1 MIRKRING
9 YLWFVNI
16 YLTLDGY
23 ICTIKNIKM
32 SINSIFQFLVPKD
45 KKFFPLFEQA
55 SNNLILLAETLHEA
69 VNAPNAEREVY
80 FSKIEELEVVI
91 EEITHKTHLEL
102 SRNFIT
108 PFDREDIHSLIKAID
123 NVADF
128 MHGAASKMRL
138 YQVEKI
144 TKSIRKLTEIN
155 LEACQL
161 IGAGIKE
168 LKVMDNKAIKETCK
182 KINKL
187 ESKADIVFDK
197 AVADIFENETDAK
210 NIIKYKEVLS
220 ALESA
225 SDKCKSVSN
234 VMEQISV
241 KHS

>member
-1 MIRKRING
+1 
-9 YLWFVNI
+9 
-16 YLTLDGY
+16 
-23 ICTIKNIKM
+23 M
-32 SINSIFQFLVPKD
+32 SLNSIFQFLVPKD

-55 SNNLILLAETLHEA
+55 SFNLTLLAETLHEA
-69 VNAPNAEREVY
+69 VNAPKAEREN
-80 FSKIEELEVVI
+80 FFRKIEELEAVI

-108 PFDREDIHSLIKAID
+108 PFDREDIHALVKSMD
-123 NVADF
+123 DVADYL
-128 MHGAASKMRL
+128 HGSASRMRL

-155 LEACQL
+155 LEACQQ
-161 IGAGIKE
+161 IQIAIKE
-168 LKVMDNKAIKETCK
+168 LKDLKNLKAISEACK

-187 ESKADIVFDK
+187 ESKADNVFDK

-225 SDKCKSVSN
+225 SDKCKSVAN
-234 VMEQISV
+234 VLESVVV

>member
-1 MIRKRING
+1 LQHQKINKM
-9 YLWFVNI
+9 
-16 YLTLDGY
+16 TL
-23 ICTIKNIKM
+23 
-32 SINSIFQFLVPKD
+32 NSIFQFLVPKD

-55 SNNLILLAETLHEA
+55 SANLILLAETLHEA
-69 VNAPNAEREVY
+69 VNAPKSEREEYYRKV
-80 FSKIEELEVVI
+80 EELEAVI

-123 NVADF
+123 NVADN
-128 MHGAASKMRL
+128 MHGAASRMRL

-161 IGAGIKE
+161 IGVGIKE
-168 LKVMDNKAIKETCK
+168 LKDFKNPKAIKDTCK

-187 ESKADIVFDK
+187 ESKADSVFDK
-197 AVADIFENETDAK
+197 AVADIFENETDVK

-220 ALESA
+220 ALEMA

>member
-1 MIRKRING
+1 MTIN
-9 YLWFVNI
+9 N
-16 YLTLDGY
+16 
-23 ICTIKNIKM
+23 
-32 SINSIFQFLVPKD
+32 IFQFLVPKD

-55 SNNLILLAETLHEA
+55 SANLIILADTLHEA
-69 VNAPNAEREVY
+69 VNAPKEARED
-80 FSKIEELEVVI
+80 FFNKIEELEAII

-108 PFDREDIHSLIKAID
+108 PFDREDIHSLIKSID
-123 NVADF
+123 NVADN
-128 MHGAASKMRL
+128 MHGAASRIRL
-138 YQVEKI
+138 YQVDKI

-161 IGAGIKE
+161 IGVGIKE
-168 LKVMDNKAIKETCK
+168 LKEMNHKAIKETCK

-187 ESKADIVFDK
+187 ESKADVVFDK

-220 ALESA
+220 ALEMA

>member
-1 MIRKRING
+1 M
-9 YLWFVNI
+9 
-16 YLTLDGY
+16 TLNEILQY
-23 ICTIKNIKM
+23 
-32 SINSIFQFLVPKD
+32 LVPKD

-55 SNNLILLAETLHEA
+55 SQNLTLLAETLHEA
-69 VNAPNAEREVY
+69 VNASKSDREESY
-80 FSKIEELEVVI
+80 IKIEELEVII
-91 EEITHKTHLEL
+91 EDITHKTHLEL
-102 SRNFIT
+102 SKNFIT

-123 NVADF
+123 DVADY
-128 MHGAASKMRL
+128 MHSATSKMKL

-155 LEACQL
+155 LESCQL
-161 IGAGIKE
+161 IAVGIQE
-168 LKVMDNKAIKETCK
+168 LKVMNHKGIKETCK

-187 ESKADIVFDK
+187 ESKADSVFDK
-197 AVADIFENETDAK
+197 AVADIFENEQDAK

-225 SDKCKSVSN
+225 SDKCKSVAN

>member
-1 MIRKRING
+1 MTIN
-9 YLWFVNI
+9 N
-16 YLTLDGY
+16 
-23 ICTIKNIKM
+23 
-32 SINSIFQFLVPKD
+32 IFQFLVPKD

-55 SNNLILLAETLHEA
+55 SANLIVLAETLHEA
-69 VNAPNAEREVY
+69 VNAPKEEREDY
-80 FSKIEELEVVI
+80 YRKIEELEVII

-102 SRNFIT
+102 SKNFIT

-123 NVADF
+123 DVADY
-128 MHGAASKMRL
+128 MHSAASKMRL

-161 IGAGIKE
+161 IGTGIKE
-168 LKVMDNKAIKETCK
+168 LKEMNHKFIKETCK

-187 ESKADIVFDK
+187 ESKADSVFDK
-197 AVADIFENETDAK
+197 AVADIFENENDAK

>member
-1 MIRKRING
+1 MTIN
-9 YLWFVNI
+9 N
-16 YLTLDGY
+16 
-23 ICTIKNIKM
+23 
-32 SINSIFQFLVPKD
+32 IFQFLVPKD

-55 SNNLILLAETLHEA
+55 SANLIILADTLHEA
-69 VNAPNAEREVY
+69 VNAPKEARED
-80 FSKIEELEVVI
+80 FFNKIEELEAII

-108 PFDREDIHSLIKAID
+108 PFDREDIHSLIKSID
-123 NVADF
+123 NVADN
-128 MHGAASKMRL
+128 MHGAASRIRL
-138 YQVEKI
+138 YQVDKI

-161 IGAGIKE
+161 IGVGIKE
-168 LKVMDNKAIKETCK
+168 LKEMNHKAIKETCK

-187 ESKADIVFDK
+187 ESKADVVFDK

-220 ALESA
+220 ALETA

>member
-1 MIRKRING
+1 
-9 YLWFVNI
+9 
-16 YLTLDGY
+16 
-23 ICTIKNIKM
+23 M
-32 SINSIFQFLVPKD
+32 SLNSIFQFLVPKD
-45 KKFFPLFEQA
+45 TKFFPLFEQA
-55 SNNLILLAETLHEA
+55 SANLITLAETLHEA
-69 VNAPNAEREVY
+69 VNAPKAEREDY
-80 FSKIEELEVVI
+80 FKKIEELEASI
-91 EEITHKTHLEL
+91 EEITQKTHLEL
-102 SRNFIT
+102 SKNFIT

-123 NVADF
+123 NVADY
-128 MHGAASKMRL
+128 MYSAASKMRL

-155 LEACQL
+155 LESCQL

-168 LKVMDNKAIKETCK
+168 LKDMKNHKSIKETCK

-187 ESKADIVFDK
+187 ESKADSVFDK
-197 AVADIFENETDAK
+197 AVADIFENENDAK

-225 SDKCKSVSN
+225 SDKCKSVAN

>member
-1 MIRKRING
+1 MTIN
-9 YLWFVNI
+9 N
-16 YLTLDGY
+16 
-23 ICTIKNIKM
+23 
-32 SINSIFQFLVPKD
+32 IFQFLVPKD
-45 KKFFPLFEQA
+45 KKFFPLFELA
-55 SNNLILLAETLHEA
+55 STNLIILAETLHEA
-69 VNAPNAEREVY
+69 VNAPKAEREEY
-80 FSKIEELEVVI
+80 FRKIEELEAEI

-108 PFDREDIHSLIKAID
+108 PFDREDIHALIKAID
-123 NVADF
+123 NVADN
-128 MHGAASKMRL
+128 MHGAASRMRL

-161 IGAGIKE
+161 IGLGINQLKDFKNSKE
-168 LKVMDNKAIKETCK
+168 IKDTCK

-187 ESKADIVFDK
+187 ESKADSVFDK
-197 AVADIFENETDAK
+197 AVADVFENETDAK

-220 ALESA
+220 ALEMA

>member
-1 MIRKRING
+1 LPRILN
-9 YLWFVNI
+9 
-16 YLTLDGY
+16 LT
-23 ICTIKNIKM
+23 TM
-32 SINSIFQFLVPKD
+32 SLNSIFQFLVPKD
-45 KKFFPLFEQA
+45 TKFFPLFEQA
-55 SNNLILLAETLHEA
+55 SANLTTLAETLHEA
-69 VNAPNAEREVY
+69 VNAPKNEREDY
-80 FSKIEELEVVI
+80 FKKIEDLEAIIEEL
-91 EEITHKTHLEL
+91 THKTHLEL
-102 SRNFIT
+102 SKNFIT
-108 PFDREDIHSLIKAID
+108 PFDREDIHALIKAID
-123 NVADF
+123 NVADY
-128 MHGAASKMRL
+128 MHSAASKMRL

-161 IGAGIKE
+161 IGVGIKE
-168 LKVMDNKAIKETCK
+168 LKDMKNHKAIKDTCK

-187 ESKADIVFDK
+187 ESKADAVFDK
-197 AVADIFENETDAK
+197 AVSDIFENENDVK

>member
-1 MIRKRING
+1 M
-9 YLWFVNI
+9 
-16 YLTLDGY
+16 TL
-23 ICTIKNIKM
+23 
-32 SINSIFQFLVPKD
+32 NSIFQFFVPKD
-45 KKFFPLFEQA
+45 KKFFPLFELA
-55 SNNLILLAETLHEA
+55 AANLIILANTLHEA
-69 VNAPNAEREVY
+69 VNAPKAEREEY
-80 FSKIEELEVVI
+80 FKKIEELEATI

-102 SRNFIT
+102 SKNFIT
-108 PFDREDIHSLIKAID
+108 PFDREDIHALIKSID
-123 NVADF
+123 NVADN
-128 MHGAASKMRL
+128 MHGAASRIRL
-138 YQVEKI
+138 YQVDKI

-161 IGAGIKE
+161 IGEGIKQ
-168 LKVMDNKAIKETCK
+168 LKDMNNIKMIKETCK

-187 ESKADIVFDK
+187 ESKADVVFDK

-220 ALESA
+220 ALEMA

>member
-1 MIRKRING
+1 M
-9 YLWFVNI
+9 
-16 YLTLDGY
+16 TL
-23 ICTIKNIKM
+23 N
-32 SINSIFQFLVPKD
+32 NIFQFFVPKD

-55 SNNLILLAETLHEA
+55 AANLIILADTLHEA
-69 VNAPNAEREVY
+69 VNAPKAEREEY
-80 FSKIEELEVVI
+80 FKKIEELEATI

-108 PFDREDIHSLIKAID
+108 PFDREDIHSLIKSID
-123 NVADF
+123 NVADN
-128 MHGAASKMRL
+128 MHGAASRIRL
-138 YQVEKI
+138 YQVDKI

-161 IGAGIKE
+161 IGEGIKQ
-168 LKVMDNKAIKETCK
+168 LKDMSNIKMIKETCK

-187 ESKADIVFDK
+187 ESKADVVFDK

-220 ALESA
+220 ALEMA

>member
-1 MIRKRING
+1 
-9 YLWFVNI
+9 
-16 YLTLDGY
+16 
-23 ICTIKNIKM
+23 M
-32 SINSIFQFLVPKD
+32 SLNSIFQFLVPKD

-55 SNNLILLAETLHEA
+55 STNLILLAETLHEA
-69 VNAPNAEREVY
+69 VNAPKTEREDY
-80 FSKIEELEVVI
+80 FKKIEELEATI

-161 IGAGIKE
+161 IGVGIKE
-168 LKVMDNKAIKETCK
+168 LKDMNNHKAIKDTCK

-187 ESKADIVFDK
+187 ESKADSVFDK
-197 AVADIFENETDAK
+197 AVADIFENENDAK

-225 SDKCKSVSN
+225 SDKCKSVAN

>member
-1 MIRKRING
+1 M
-9 YLWFVNI
+9 
-16 YLTLDGY
+16 TL
-23 ICTIKNIKM
+23 
-32 SINSIFQFLVPKD
+32 NSIFQYFVPKD
-45 KKFFPLFEQA
+45 KKFFPLFEEA
-55 SNNLILLAETLHEA
+55 AKNLIVLAETLHEG
-69 VNAPNAEREVY
+69 VNAPKTERENFFNKV
-80 FSKIEELEVVI
+80 EELEAKI

-108 PFDREDIHSLIKAID
+108 PFDREDIHALVKSLD

-138 YQVEKI
+138 YQVDKI

-161 IGAGIKE
+161 ILVGITE
-168 LKVMDNKAIKETCK
+168 LKDMKNPKTLKDTCK
-182 KINKL
+182 RINKL
-187 ESKADIVFDK
+187 ESKADSVFDK

-234 VMEQISV
+234 VMEQILV

>member
-1 MIRKRING
+1 MTIN
-9 YLWFVNI
+9 N
-16 YLTLDGY
+16 
-23 ICTIKNIKM
+23 
-32 SINSIFQFLVPKD
+32 IFQFLVPKD

-55 SNNLILLAETLHEA
+55 SANLVVLAETLHEA
-69 VNAPNAEREVY
+69 VNAPKEERENY
-80 FSKIEELEVVI
+80 FKKIEELEAII
-91 EEITHKTHLEL
+91 EEITQKTHLEL

-123 NVADF
+123 NVADN
-128 MHGAASKMRL
+128 MNGAASRIRL

-155 LEACQL
+155 LESCQL
-161 IGAGIKE
+161 INEGVKQ
-168 LKVMDNKAIKETCK
+168 LKDMKNAKLIKETCK

-187 ESKADIVFDK
+187 ESKADVVFDK

-220 ALESA
+220 SLEMA